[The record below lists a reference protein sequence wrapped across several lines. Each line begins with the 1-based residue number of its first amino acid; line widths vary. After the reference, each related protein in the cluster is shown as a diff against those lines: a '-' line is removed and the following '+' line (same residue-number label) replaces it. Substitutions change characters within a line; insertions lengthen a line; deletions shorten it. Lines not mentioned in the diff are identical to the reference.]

1 MATAFGKG
9 FDAPLLLVAEA
20 PDAQAW
26 AAWTTLTKQL
36 PGLRGVASVD
46 APVAISGDTLYTVQV
61 VPTTAAQDKTTSDLV
76 HTLRSDLVKQVEA
89 GTNLRV
95 HVGGTTA
102 TNIDFANAL
111 TSKLPLFL
119 VIIAGL
125 GFLLLTL
132 AFRSVLVPAIGA
144 IGNLLTIAVALGAT
158 VALFQWGWGPSLF
171 GIGGPAPVEYI
182 VAILI
187 VGVVFGLSMDY
198 HVFLVSR
205 MHEEW
210 ALGGKNRRAV
220 TLGVAD
226 TGGVIVTAAAI
237 MACVFAAFGF
247 AGVRTISE
255 FGVGLAVAVLADAF
269 LLRMT
274 VVPAVMHLCGRWN
287 WTIPSWLDR
296 ILPRV
301 SVEGPVETRE
311 ERDAVTRPADRQPAD
326 AH

>member
-1 MATAFGKG
+1 
-9 FDAPLLLVAEA
+9 
-20 PDAQAW
+20 
-26 AAWTTLTKQL
+26 TLTRELADVQ
-36 PGLRGVASVD
+36 GVASVGT
-46 APVAISGDTLYTVQV
+46 PVAVTGNTLSMVAV
-61 VPTTAAQDKTTSDLV
+61 VPTTAAQDTATSDLV
-76 HTLRSDLVKQVEA
+76 HTLRSDLVQHAEA
-89 GTNLRV
+89 GTTLRV

-119 VIIAGL
+119 GIIAAL

-132 AFRSVLVPAIGA
+132 AFRSLLVPAIGA

-171 GIGGPAPVEYI
+171 GIGGPAPLEYI

-210 ALGGKNRRAV
+210 TRGGNNRRAV

-226 TGGVIVTAAAI
+226 TGAVIVTAATI
-237 MACVFAAFGF
+237 MACVFAAFGL

-274 VVPAVMHLCGRWN
+274 VIPALMHLCGRRN
-287 WTIPSWLDR
+287 WAIPSWLDR
-296 ILPRV
+296 IMPHL
-301 SVEGPVETRE
+301 SVESPSTNSAPRN
-311 ERDAVTRPADRQPAD
+311 AVAASSTPDPSSRQPVGR
-326 AH
+326 